1 MNLYNKD
8 YKIVSD
14 SVSQELNRYSQIKT
28 DIRSNHFDIQ
38 QSNYSNEFYR
48 AIDLFPNNFI
58 EPHDDWGSE
67 TLSQIYEE
75 LKQLIQNT
83 DSTERG
89 LLNFINHNKHYCIIT
104 SLFHYYT
111 FGHHG
116 MYLFNEFPL
125 SGTYFADYL
134 IIGRSSFGLS
144 LVFIELENIYD
155 NITLGSGHF
164 GETIRKGLNQV
175 TDWKSWLDS
184 NYTNLRE
191 KFLRQ
196 KGDHKDLPQELT
208 DYDSTRI
215 HFMVVA
221 GRRRDYN
228 QTTYRLRREI
238 EPQRI
243 RIIHYDNLLDSM
255 MRLFTTAPFN
265 FEP

>member
-1 MNLYNKD
+1 
-8 YKIVSD
+8 
-14 SVSQELNRYSQIKT
+14 
-28 DIRSNHFDIQ
+28 
-38 QSNYSNEFYR
+38 
-48 AIDLFPNNFI
+48 
-58 EPHDDWGSE
+58 
-67 TLSQIYEE
+67 
-75 LKQLIQNT
+75 
-83 DSTERG
+83 
-89 LLNFINHNKHYCIIT
+89 
-104 SLFHYYT
+104 
-111 FGHHG
+111 